1 MTGEGYDY
9 KILPS
14 GYDYKILPS
23 GYDGR
28 RISPFILLL
37 LAVTQLGAF
46 LGGSIPPTAQ
56 IIVRAEK
63 VC

>member
-1 MTGEGYDY
+1 MTETKRDPVYD
-9 KILPS
+9 LPS
-14 GYDYKILPS
+14 MT
-23 GYDGR
+23 GR
-28 RISPFILLL
+28 RILPFILLL